1 MSIISEIR
9 TDDFA
14 SKIVYIVY
22 KYTIPPKEERIVR
35 EILNISRIGGRCVP
49 SEIAIPIANY
59 TWATCKVALL
69 LRYEVTV
76 FLNGRRSKSVI

>member
-14 SKIVYIVY
+14 SKIVYVY

-35 EILNISRIGGRCVP
+35 EILNISRIGGRCSP
-49 SEIAIPIANY
+49 SEIAKIPIANY